1 VETEQRQELTRG
13 REGDLEELLR
23 RCHRDELYPLAKTLK
38 IKPQGMGLKQLSSA
52 IAGTLRRRGAHDG
65 ANLFFRQGAGPTY
78 PAVLRGLAQRLGI
91 TVPGD
96 IPGAELAI
104 LDWWVQRS
112 WKTMDPDQ
120 RDEIWGSLAMQ
131 PPTPEDTA
139 ALIAASDKRIANAY
153 DYVRTAAA
161 VGQVWGALFP
171 VAGGCL
177 TLFTIMAPRDDLLLP
192 AILEITRLR
201 QIVVHRVT
209 VGIVGSPSSGKDA
222 AIKAIFGIDSGN
234 VNPVAGSTTEVEINK
249 FEGATALYVV
259 NTPGLGDIVES
270 VTEEARQVLDHIDV
284 FVYVVN
290 AQGGVQSRE
299 REDWGQCRASG
310 RPSLAVV
317 NKIDTL
323 RESDRERYLTDARA
337 KLSVPEGDFLAAA
350 FDPLPQLSEE
360 PIGLEPVRNWI
371 EEQLVMA
378 GKDPRE
384 LPWVDSED
392 STVTEP

>member
-1 VETEQRQELTRG
+1 METEQRAELTRG

-23 RCHRDELYPLAKTLK
+23 RCHRDELFPLAATLK
-38 IKPQGMGLKQLSSA
+38 IKPRGMGLKQLSAS
-52 IAGTLRRRGAHDG
+52 IAATLCRRGAHDG
-65 ANLFFRQGAGPTY
+65 ANLFFRGGGGPSY
-78 PAVLRGLAQRLGI
+78 PAVLRGLAMRLGVQ
-91 TVPGD
+91 VPGD
-96 IPGAELAI
+96 IAGAELA
-104 LDWWVQRS
+104 LLNWWVQRS
-112 WKTMDPDQ
+112 WQTMEPEH
-120 RDEIWGSLAMQ
+120 RDEIWESLAMQ
-131 PPTPEDTA
+131 PPTPEDATA
-139 ALIAASDKRIANAY
+139 LLAVSGQHLANAY

-161 VGQVWGALFP
+161 AGQVWGAFFP

-177 TLFTIMAPRDDLLLP
+177 TLFTIMAPRDDMVLP

-201 QIVVHRVT
+201 QIVTHRVT
-209 VGIVGSPSSGKDA
+209 IGVVGSPSSGKDA

-234 VNPVAGSTTEVEINK
+234 VNPVAGSTKEVEITK

-259 NTPGLGDIVES
+259 NTPGLGDVVES

-299 REDWGQCRASG
+299 REDWGHCRASG

-323 RESDRERYLTDARA
+323 RESDRERYLTDARG
-337 KLSVPEGDFLAAA
+337 KLSVPEADFLAAA

-360 PIGLEPVRNWI
+360 PIGLDAVRDWI
-371 EEQLVMA
+371 RDHLVEA
-378 GKDPRE
+378 GKDAHE
-384 LPWVDSED
+384 LPWVKKDEG
-392 STVTEP
+392 